1 MTILFNTGTE
11 NKKRLI
17 DITKLAQQYQQELC
31 TTPLGLHAF
40 TRRDTTSTF
49 KEIGKVKPIKTLQ
62 KSTQFQSALAQI
74 GDSWQISEDLFLQ
87 MEAFT
92 CLLYVGKEVSCVND
106 LRYNKIRGK
115 CCSTG
120 ETFDASKNIDLHVGV
135 LPPCRNCLREHLK
148 RINYQVGIWKRAHI
162 AKPVYPEPT
171 MIGSVLMG

>member
-1 MTILFNTGTE
+1 
-11 NKKRLI
+11 
-17 DITKLAQQYQQELC
+17 
-31 TTPLGLHAF
+31 
-40 TRRDTTSTF
+40 
-49 KEIGKVKPIKTLQ
+49 
-62 KSTQFQSALAQI
+62 
-74 GDSWQISEDLFLQ
+74 

-92 CLLYVGKEVSCVND
+92 CLFYGGKEVSRVC
-106 LRYNKIRGK
+106 YNKIRGK

-171 MIGSVLMG
+171 HDNGWQCVDGMI

>member
-1 MTILFNTGTE
+1 MILELVT
-11 NKKRLI
+11 KKKLI

-31 TTPLGLHAF
+31 TTRSHAVIQRAHLRGL
-40 TRRDTTSTF
+40 
-49 KEIGKVKPIKTLQ
+49 E
-62 KSTQFQSALAQI
+62 KSSQLRHYKSHPQFQSALAQI

-92 CLLYVGKEVSCVND
+92 CLLYGGKEVSCVND

-120 ETFDASKNIDLHVGV
+120 ETFDASTNIDLGV

-148 RINYQVGIWKRAHI
+148 RVNYGVGIWKKCPYCKTSISGA
-162 AKPVYPEPT
+162 Y
-171 MIGSVLMG
+171 S